1 MSKLKN
7 KNVQFGYLVFSIILI
22 YLSIQFYNSKD
33 FNIYIAILGMVI
45 LLLTI
50 FKPDTLKLFTN
61 LWIKLGLLLGRIIA
75 PIVMAFIYFAI
86 LTPIGLVLKIFGKDL
101 LRLRRVKN
109 NKSYWL
115 IRSDKIGSMDRQF

>member
-22 YLSIQFYNSKD
+22 YLSIQFYSKD

-50 FKPDTLKLFTN
+50 FKPVFKAIAN
-61 LWIKLGLLLGRIIA
+61 LWIKLGLLLVELYTNGCG
-75 PIVMAFIYFAI
+75 IYLFCNI
-86 LTPIGLVLKIFGKDL
+86 DPNWISF
-101 LRLRRVKN
+101 KN
-109 NKSYWL
+109 IWKRSIEIKKS
-115 IRSDKIGSMDRQF
+115 

>member
-1 MSKLKN
+1 
-7 KNVQFGYLVFSIILI
+7 
-22 YLSIQFYNSKD
+22 
-33 FNIYIAILGMVI
+33 MVI

-75 PIVMAFIYFAI
+75 PIAAFIYFAI